1 MPLAPT
7 DKDIPGLSAAID
19 YICHFNPYVPD
30 REAFLEVVAG
40 WYRHMR
46 NNKKIKSTS
55 SAGLKLEQ
63 ADGAFKVWVDAYL
76 WKNPQ
81 QR

>member
-19 YICHFNPYVPD
+19 FIWHFNPYVPD
-30 REAFLEVVAG
+30 REAFLEQVVG

-46 NNKKIKSTS
+46 DNKEIKSTS

-63 ADGAFKVWVDAYL
+63 CDGEFRVWVDASL